1 MTGYLLDDPMFMVD
15 NKERKEKVDKV
26 FSEVEQLEKDSK
38 LSDRYT
44 YIVQLTICTYLCMYM
59 KLTLMNVQYSQL
71 PAGSLSL
78 SLSVQ
83 RSELTATWYFLFWS

>member
-44 YIVQLTICTYLCMYM
+44 YI
-59 KLTLMNVQYSQL
+59 
-71 PAGSLSL
+71 
-78 SLSVQ
+78 
-83 RSELTATWYFLFWS
+83 E